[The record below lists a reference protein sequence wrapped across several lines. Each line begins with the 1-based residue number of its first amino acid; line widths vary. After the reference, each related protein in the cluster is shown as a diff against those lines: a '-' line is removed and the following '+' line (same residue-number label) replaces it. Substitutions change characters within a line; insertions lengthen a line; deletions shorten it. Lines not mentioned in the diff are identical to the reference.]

1 MDSETGFLD
10 KVDVV
15 PLEAALLV
23 LESILQL
30 PLGAANDSKSIR
42 GYCAKASIPFVASGV
57 KKDSM
62 SVLQLRLLRHEL
74 KASVR
79 TVELPRPMTEAKL
92 RPELERAC
100 TLGLQPEPLPPFVS
114 PARRPHVPSQPKSAP
129 AALATATAAL
139 AQSAAPKRRN
149 TSSISRR
156 KVKKLKENVFS
167 SVLGEGS
174 DRL

>member
-42 GYCAKASIPFVASGV
+42 GHCAKASIASGV

-74 KASVR
+74 KASV
-79 TVELPRPMTEAKL
+79 
-92 RPELERAC
+92 
-100 TLGLQPEPLPPFVS
+100 S
-114 PARRPHVPSQPKSAP
+114 
-129 AALATATAAL
+129 
-139 AQSAAPKRRN
+139 
-149 TSSISRR
+149 
-156 KVKKLKENVFS
+156 
-167 SVLGEGS
+167 
-174 DRL
+174 